1 MRFFNHKA
9 DWGRVFKEYAEHVR
23 AIRDSLPPG
32 ARALSSLSFHD
43 SEVKSAKHL
52 SKRAVEIVI
61 EGRGYNFFTGEW
73 LERAT
78 YTFSF
83 VGVKK
88 AWVPY
93 SIAGAYWIH
102 EEIDLSEVAAFDYRV
117 ALTKHEIRVQADDVI
132 CTQGV
137 CV

>member
-1 MRFFNHKA
+1 MRFFHKLGW
-9 DWGRVFKEYAEHVR
+9 DRVFKEYEEHVR
-23 AIRDSLPPG
+23 AIRDSLPAG
-32 ARALSSLSFHD
+32 ARALSSLSFNN
-43 SEVKSAKHL
+43 SNVKAVKHL

-61 EGRGYNFFTGEW
+61 EGRGYDFFEHRW
-73 LERAT
+73 LPRGI

-93 SIAGAYWIH
+93 SIAGNIWLH
-102 EEIDLSEVAAFDYRV
+102 EEMHLSDIAAFDYQVSLVRD
-117 ALTKHEIRVQADDVI
+117 EIRIQADDVLF
-132 CTQGV
+132 TQGV